1 MIIYTELQLN
11 IAHMKKHYSR
21 AQAMWGLKAGDL
33 WYTYFFQFSWKQPV
47 RLGARLV
54 SRSNKKMW

>member
-1 MIIYTELQLN
+1 MIICTELQLN

-21 AQAMWGLKAGDL
+21 AQALGGEGGGGGLKAADL

-47 RLGARLV
+47 RLGAT
-54 SRSNKKMW
+54 

>member
-11 IAHMKKHYSR
+11 IAHMKKHCSR
-21 AQAMWGLKAGDL
+21 AQALGGKEGGLKAADL

-47 RLGARLV
+47 RLGAT
-54 SRSNKKMW
+54 

>member
-21 AQAMWGLKAGDL
+21 AEALGGLKAADL
-33 WYTYFFQFSWKQPV
+33 WYTYFFFSF
-47 RLGARLV
+47 LG
-54 SRSNKKMW
+54 SNQLD

>member
-21 AQAMWGLKAGDL
+21 AQAFGGGGAEGCRPVIYLL
-33 WYTYFFQFSWKQPV
+33 FSV
-47 RLGARLV
+47 FLEAT
-54 SRSNKKMW
+54 S

>member
-21 AQAMWGLKAGDL
+21 AQAFGGGGLKAADL

-47 RLGARLV
+47 RLGAT
-54 SRSNKKMW
+54 